1 MISFLLVVIKYIKSY
16 QPYLVTEYGLKR
28 LERSEIQEDRNMIRV
43 LMSGCNGKMGQMIT
57 GLVKEDEQVEI
68 VAGIDTY
75 TGISNTYPVIKSFA
89 DCDAEVD
96 VVIDFTNAAALEG
109 LLDYCISKQVPAVIC
124 STGYSEEQLQ
134 KIKEA
139 SEKVAILKSANM
151 SMGIN
156 LLLKLLKDAAK
167 VLAPAGYDIELVEKH
182 HNQKLDAPSGTAL
195 ALADSIND
203 ALNNEYNYVYDRSQ
217 VRQKRDSKEIGIS
230 AVRAGTIVGEHEVIF
245 AGTDEVI
252 EFIHTAYSRSV
263 FGKGAVEAAKYLAG
277 KPAGMYDM
285 SDVIVF

>member
-28 LERSEIQEDRNMIRV
+28 LERSEIQEDGNMIRV

-75 TGISNTYPVIKSFA
+75 TGISNTYPVFKSFT
-89 DCDAEVD
+89 DCDVEVD
-96 VVIDFTNAAALEG
+96 VVIDFSNAAALEG
-109 LLDYCISKQVPAVIC
+109 LLAYCISKQVPAVIC

-252 EFIHTAYSRSV
+252 EFKHTAYSRSV

-285 SDVIVF
+285 SDVIAF